1 MISSESNS
9 RPIVELLMAIDRMQP
24 DVDSLTEGVA
34 LADALAD
41 IVRTGQIH
49 KDRHEDLLSASR
61 WVLERL
67 VEQGEELTSRW
78 REARALAFA
87 QAFPGEGA
95 S

>member
-34 LADALAD
+34 LAD

-49 KDRHEDLLSASR
+49 EDRHEDLLRSR
-61 WVLERL
+61 R
-67 VEQGEELTSRW
+67 
-78 REARALAFA
+78 
-87 QAFPGEGA
+87 
-95 S
+95 

>member
-34 LADALAD
+34 LAD

-49 KDRHEDLLSASR
+49 EDRHEDLLSVSR

-67 VEQGEELTSRW
+67 VEQSEGLTSRW